1 MNEEVMEEPIQR
13 GCGIDIDLLKLW
25 VTVFITTSKGRVKT
39 ETRSLDNSVDGIEK
53 LVSWL
58 KKKRVTHVAFES
70 TGNYWQMLYSFLE
83 EDFTVIVANPRQIK
97 QLKGKKTD
105 PHDSKNIARL
115 LRLDVIQPSFILP
128 RDLREIRDLTR
139 QYQNLIQDM
148 VRVKNRITKTLR
160 HACITLDT
168 CMSDIFGLSGH
179 LIIQA
184 LIDGV
189 PGEKAA
195 KLAKGKL
202 IKKIPNIVAAVRFP
216 LSDHYR
222 DILAR
227 YWRQYLF
234 LMEEL
239 ALLDKE
245 INKKMEPYKVSI
257 ERLKTLTGFGQKIAR
272 GIISEM
278 GNDMSHF
285 PTGKNLSSWVKICP
299 GNNSTGGKRKSGRN
313 SKGNKYI
320 RSYLVEAA
328 WGAVGTHGS
337 EFRELYY
344 RRCARLGKKKAI
356 VSIAHKLL
364 RITYTMLSEGI
375 DYNDAYELHRSSITQ
390 RSLKHKGLKYITN
403 EELVHE
409 LLSRGADKVIWSWED
424 QESALAI

>member
-1 MNEEVMEEPIQR
+1 MKKDIMEEPIKR
-13 GCGIDIDLLKLW
+13 GCGIDIDSLELW
-25 VTVFITTSKGRVKT
+25 VTVFIATLTGRVKT
-39 ETRSLDNSVDGIEK
+39 ETRPFDNSVDGIEK
-53 LVSWL
+53 LIFWL
-58 KKKRVTHVAFES
+58 KKKHVTHVAFES

-83 EDFTVIVANPRQIK
+83 DHFTVIVANPRQIK

-105 PHDSKNIARL
+105 PNDSKNIARL
-115 LRLDVIQPSFILP
+115 LRLGVIQPSFILP

-168 CMSDIFGLSGH
+168 CMSDIFGKSGH

-184 LIDGV
+184 LVDGV
-189 PGEKAA
+189 PGKEAA
-195 KLAKGKL
+195 QLAYGVL
-202 IKKIPNIVAAVRFP
+202 RKKIPMIEASLRFP

-222 DILAR
+222 DVLAR

-234 LMEEL
+234 LKEEL
-239 ALLDKE
+239 LRIDIE
-245 INKKMEPYKVSI
+245 INKKMKPYQPTI
-257 ERLKTLTGFGQKIAR
+257 RQLKTLPGFGQKISR

-278 GNDMSHF
+278 GDDMSCF
-285 PTGKNLSSWVKICP
+285 STSKNLSSWVKICP
-299 GNNSTGGKRKSGRN
+299 GNNSSGGKSKSGRN

-328 WGAVGTHGS
+328 WAAVRTRGS

-356 VSIAHKLL
+356 VSVAHKML
-364 RITYTMLSEGI
+364 RITYTMLSEGM
-375 DYNDAYELHRSSITQ
+375 DYNECYELHRSSINTTK
-390 RSLKHKGLKYITN
+390 LKHKGLKYLTN
-403 EELVHE
+403 EDLVGE

-424 QESALAI
+424 SESSLAI